1 MRNLEAKFKV
11 RDPSAAQIAAI
22 AIGYKPAG
30 LLSQHDT
37 FFKVASGKLKLRE
50 EDERAY
56 LVGYQRAGDGTLQ
69 LSEYRIVPVPDP
81 SAIRALLADSL
92 GVLAEVRKRRTLLLH
107 SHVRLHLDEVD
118 GLGFYG
124 EIEAVLDDEADLD
137 SERAFVDRTLLSL
150 QIDRDALIE
159 GSYFELLQGRGSGDA
174 LP

>member
-1 MRNLEAKFKV
+1 MRNLEAKFKI

-37 FFKVASGKLKLRE
+37 FFKVARGKLKLRE

-56 LVGYQRAGDGTLQ
+56 LVAYQRADEGALQ

-81 SAIRALLADSL
+81 AAMRKLLSGSL
-92 GVLAEVRKRRTLLLH
+92 GVLAEVRKRRTLLRRD
-107 SHVRLHLDEVD
+107 HVRLHLDEIE

-124 EIEAVLDDEADLD
+124 EIEAVLDDDADLD
-137 SERAFVDRTLLSL
+137 GERAFVERTLLAL
-150 QIDRDALIE
+150 QIERAALIE
-159 GSYFELLQGRGSGDA
+159 DSYFELMQSRGAGDA